1 MVHLYSGTADSYE
14 KIEEALDVL
23 KRKGKLL
30 SEKMCSGGCYMKTIA
45 EHTGV
50 FCDVNSSPTLCF
62 LCQCIV
68 ISGESGSGKTESAHL
83 IVQHLTFLGK
93 VLTTCFMYCD
103 YKFLQGNRNFTNE
116 GNTVFVF

>member
-50 FCDVNSSPTLCF
+50 FCDVNSSPTLFSVSVHCHQWREWLWEDRKCPPDCPAF
-62 LCQCIV
+62 D
-68 ISGESGSGKTESAHL
+68 
-83 IVQHLTFLGK
+83 FLGK
-93 VLTTCFMYCD
+93 GTDHSLYVLW
-103 YKFLQGNRNFTNE
+103 LQVSAG
-116 GNTVFVF
+116 